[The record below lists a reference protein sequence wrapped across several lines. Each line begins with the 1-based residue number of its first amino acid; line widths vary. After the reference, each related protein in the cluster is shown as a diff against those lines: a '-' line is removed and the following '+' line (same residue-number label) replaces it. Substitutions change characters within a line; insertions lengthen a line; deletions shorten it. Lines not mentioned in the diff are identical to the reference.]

1 MCCFWTFCH
10 ASAIQE
16 SHSLSPSPRNTCH
29 AHHSTRSCTGNRHS
43 YTGRH
48 GHHHADCRCQCRK
61 MQQKAHDN
69 VARSRHQTM
78 RSSSPPKSKNKKHQV
93 AAARSNAAHHFNFII
108 YRQVNYNIF
117 GIVMTG
123 KIQVPTKFSIFAK
136 CCSALWDT
144 LKFTLS
150 WLWHVFV
157 ESPVSR
163 QRHLSIQLCNHTSCI
178 F

>member
-1 MCCFWTFCH
+1 M
-10 ASAIQE
+10 E
-16 SHSLSPSPRNTCH
+16 LSPSPRNTRAASH
-29 AHHSTRSCTGNRHS
+29 GPTHTTARSCTGNRHS
-43 YTGRH
+43 YTARH
-48 GHHHADCRCQCRK
+48 GHHHANCRWWRRK
-61 MQQKAHDN
+61 VQQNAQDN
-69 VARSRHQTM
+69 VARNRHQTM
-78 RSSSPPKSKNKKHQV
+78 RSSSPPKCKNKKHQV
-93 AAARSNAAHHFNFII
+93 AAARSIAAHHFNFII
-108 YRQVNYNIF
+108 NQQVNYNIF

-144 LKFTLS
+144 FKFTLS

-163 QRHLSIQLCNHTSCI
+163 QRHLSNQLCNHISCV